1 MERHGEKSLAVVLLR
16 SRDDPMIGK
25 TRGEE

>member
-1 MERHGEKSLAVVLLR
+1 MERHGKKSLAVVLLR
-16 SRDDPMIGK
+16 SRDDAMLGR